1 VLNSASSPSFVASS
15 GDRVVALRDPFS
27 IDPFYPNICYNPH
40 MILQEQKDKADIIS
54 KLVDSLYKKL
64 IILLAIDGAFG
75 TYAIKYTANSDA
87 IGYVF
92 AAIFI
97 LTSVAIVITY
107 AKMNLWIKR
116 LEEIS
121 DE

>member
-1 VLNSASSPSFVASS
+1 
-15 GDRVVALRDPFS
+15 
-27 IDPFYPNICYNPH
+27 
-40 MILQEQKDKADIIS
+40 MTLQEQKDKADIIS

-64 IILLAIDGAFG
+64 IILMAIDGAFG
-75 TYAIKYTANSDA
+75 AYAIKYIANSDA

-97 LTSVAIVITY
+97 LISVAIVITY